1 MPAAAYVLRK
11 ENRSRQPII
20 PFSKPKVARVCKP
33 PGKFYR
39 PRDHEASPFI
49 KVVRDHFDEF
59 ERVYPEK
66 FQAKYGF
73 WRPIIRTSIDKF
85 LKCGDL
91 KEGFARVRCPDCHE
105 EFFVAF
111 SCRQRACCPSCDSR

>member
-1 MPAAAYVLRK
+1 MPCSTPKREFQKRRVTQ
-11 ENRSRQPII
+11 RQSPV
-20 PFSKPKVARVCKP
+20 PNNAKKQV
-33 PGKFYR
+33 GKFYR
-39 PRDHEASPFI
+39 PRDHETSPFF

-66 FQAKYGF
+66 FQTKYGY

-91 KEGFARVRCPDCHE
+91 KEGLSASFLLRKVFRLTAVLKL
-105 EFFVAF
+105 
-111 SCRQRACCPSCDSR
+111 